1 VNEFRRSLHFVTVV
15 VIILA
20 LLGPL
25 SGWAPGAREARRI
38 GSDRQL
44 FIDTVLVENSRNVA
58 LSMNPPVKTGERSIV
73 AENPWE
79 TFYAGGYNTVMEDE
93 GIYKMW
99 YECSSRDVRFRG
111 VCYATSRDGI
121 RWEKPVLELFEFNGS
136 KQNNILLECQ
146 GAPGSVFLDPRKPDG
161 NRFKYLEWR
170 RAPGKERPP
179 TLSLVLFTSS
189 DGLHWKPYLDGPI
202 LTMKDQFD
210 TQNQIFWDDRIEK
223 YVGYVRL
230 NHRIASRHRRFL
242 NNYPIRKVGRF
253 ETADLA
259 KCPTPEVVFS
269 SDSTDPEESDHY
281 TSCVM
286 KYPLSKDV
294 YLMFPSAYLH
304 DLEAKRNNDD
314 GPMDI
319 QLATSHDGIQWLRQ
333 DRRPYV
339 RRGLEGSSD
348 GGSLYM
354 TIGMLQRGSEIWT
367 YYTGYDFTHGGY
379 DKTTRLKGVVS
390 RLVQRL
396 DGFMSL
402 DSAYEGG
409 EFTTVPLVFTGN
421 RLKLNID
428 TSAMGSARVEI
439 LDQSERPVPGFTM
452 SDCDTING
460 NYVNREVT
468 WKNQSDVG
476 GLAGKT
482 VRLRFDMRSTKLYAF
497 QFTGS

>member
-1 VNEFRRSLHFVTVV
+1 
-15 VIILA
+15 
-20 LLGPL
+20 
-25 SGWAPGAREARRI
+25 
-38 GSDRQL
+38 
-44 FIDTVLVENSRNVA
+44 
-58 LSMNPPVKTGERSIV
+58 MNPPVKTGERNIV
-73 AENPWE
+73 PENPWE

-136 KQNNILLECQ
+136 KRNNILLECQ

-170 RAPGKERPP
+170 RVPGKERPP

-269 SDSTDPEESDHY
+269 SDNTDPEESDHY

-286 KYPLSKDV
+286 KYPFSKDV

-319 QLATSHDGIQWLRQ
+319 QLATSRDRDPLAPARPAALCGARPGWKQRRRLPLHD
-333 DRRPYV
+333 DRDAAARK
-339 RRGLEGSSD
+339 RN
-348 GGSLYM
+348 
-354 TIGMLQRGSEIWT
+354 
-367 YYTGYDFTHGGY
+367 
-379 DKTTRLKGVVS
+379 
-390 RLVQRL
+390 L
-396 DGFMSL
+396 DL
-402 DSAYEGG
+402 
-409 EFTTVPLVFTGN
+409 LH
-421 RLKLNID
+421 
-428 TSAMGSARVEI
+428 
-439 LDQSERPVPGFTM
+439 
-452 SDCDTING
+452 
-460 NYVNREVT
+460 
-468 WKNQSDVG
+468 
-476 GLAGKT
+476 
-482 VRLRFDMRSTKLYAF
+482 RLRFHPRRIRQDDPIKRGSKPVWSSAW
-497 QFTGS
+497 TGSYRWTRLMKAESSRPFPSGSRGTGSSSTSIPAPWAPPSRDPRPERAAGSWIHHWPIAIPSMATISTAK